1 MFAARCVFLQS
12 RRTHFDIKQLVQICV
27 PQELFLNTLFRVKL
41 CAPAMQRH
49 TTRGKHTTTN
59 ITRNGFVT
67 HAAVSSCVLVTVSS
81 CYSCHSLQPF
91 SRHGFWLSLM
101 SQSPALF
108 LSQSLDEFPAQK
120 GACRR
125 PYTHTVLFVYEIS
138 DSENP
143 KPQSSLL

>member
-12 RRTHFDIKQLVQICV
+12 RRTHFDIKRLVQICV

-81 CYSCHSLQPF
+81 CYSCHSLQPC
-91 SRHGFWLSLM
+91 SYHSLWM
-101 SQSPALF
+101 
-108 LSQSLDEFPAQK
+108 
-120 GACRR
+120 
-125 PYTHTVLFVYEIS
+125 
-138 DSENP
+138 N
-143 KPQSSLL
+143 SLLKKVHVEDHILTQYFLYMKSQTQRTPNHRVLYCSMQEF